1 MYRLIIAAVAA
12 ALLASPAFAGG
23 CTGIGKGSPMAGA
36 AGSKA
41 PVTTPNPCKSGDTY
55 DATKNLCTAADG
67 TTYTPASP

>member
-1 MYRLIIAAVAA
+1 MYRFIVAAVAA

-23 CTGIGKGSPMAGA
+23 CTGIGKGSPMSGA
-36 AGSKA
+36 AKT
-41 PVTTPNPCKSGDTY
+41 PVTTPNPCKPGDTY